1 MFRRVL
7 VASASIG
14 LVAVP
19 VSMIA
24 ERFLPARLVAYLDSQ
39 IAKEVSSFE
48 ALTLALLLLFIGL
61 VIWNFVQL
69 YKFRPSSRPIA
80 IALTVIGLLVYF
92 LIGPIIEP
100 PISRIFSDVS
110 TILWGAVIAMMYCKP
125 YQQLFWKKT
134 AEG

>member
-61 VIWNFVQL
+61 AVWNFVQL

-80 IALTVIGLLVYF
+80 IALTIIGLLVYF
-92 LIGPIIEP
+92 FIGPIIEP

-125 YQQLFWKKT
+125 YQQLFGKKT

>member
-69 YKFRPSSRPIA
+69 YKFRQSSRPIA

-110 TILWGAVIAMMYCKP
+110 TSMKEVSLPALLSLA
-125 YQQLFWKKT
+125 
-134 AEG
+134 